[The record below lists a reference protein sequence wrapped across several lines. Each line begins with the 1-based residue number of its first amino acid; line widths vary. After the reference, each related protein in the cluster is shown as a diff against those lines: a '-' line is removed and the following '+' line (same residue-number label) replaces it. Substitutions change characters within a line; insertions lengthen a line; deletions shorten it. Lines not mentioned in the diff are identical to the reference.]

1 MNAVLRFM
9 VPSIKFFKSK
19 LDSEAATGG
28 VPLKKNVL
36 KIMAKF
42 TGNTCARVSF
52 SMKLQETLAGV
63 FPVNFAIILRIY
75 FSQNT
80 SGRLLL

>member
-1 MNAVLRFM
+1 M

-36 KIMAKF
+36 RIMAKF

>member
-1 MNAVLRFM
+1 M
-9 VPSIKFFKSK
+9 VASIKFFRSK
-19 LDSEAATGG
+19 LDLEAATGG
-28 VPLKKNVL
+28 VPLKKKMFL
-36 KIMAKF
+36 KLLQNSQE
-42 TGNTCARVSF
+42 TPVPGSLF

-63 FPVNFAIILRIY
+63 FPVNFAIVLRIY